1 MKALDRIIGFI
12 LLAIVMAAGGLFIV
26 ERFGVG
32 VDLPGWARNGGLML
46 GGASAVYVL
55 WQLFADGLAAWREA
69 GGVGFTVRLGK
80 RLVVGFV
87 RSVVGPVLAAI
98 AAVSGTWNV
107 LNEVGARYGDLAQA
121 GATTLVMIGA
131 ASLAFMSRLPESA
144 PRND

>member
-1 MKALDRIIGFI
+1 LKALDRIIGFV

-32 VDLPGWARNGGLML
+32 LDMPGWARNGGLLL

-69 GGVGFTVRLGK
+69 GGVGFTVRLAQ
-80 RLVVGFV
+80 RLFVGFI
-87 RSVVGPVLAAI
+87 RSVVGPVLAAA

-107 LNEVGARYGDLAQA
+107 LNEVGTRYGDLAQA
-121 GATTLVMIGA
+121 AATTLVMIGA
-131 ASLAFMSRLPESA
+131 ASLAFISRLPESE
-144 PRND
+144 PRKE